1 MDTTAQVCGK
11 KGGFCSGCTY
21 LLMQKKEL
29 LYAEKDE
36 LRADNDELRAK
47 IKETLR
53 LIIMTRGP
61 TTTTTTV

>member
-1 MDTTAQVCGK
+1 MDTTAVCGK

-29 LYAEKDE
+29 YAENDE
-36 LRADNDELRAK
+36 LLAENDELRAK
-47 IKETLR
+47 IEETLR